1 LERLPFQCIVVVFED
16 LPLNNVPVSFLPT
29 HRPDRDLGLVLL
41 AAGKQ
46 IFYESRNILTPLT
59 MSFPVRRFFPQDFF
73 DPAIQLFVVHLTTFL
88 FVGLPVVVFGE
99 VVEAVL
105 CNTVLSGDEL

>member
-1 LERLPFQCIVVVFED
+1 LPA
-16 LPLNNVPVSFLPT
+16 

-46 IFYESRNILTPLT
+46 IFYESWNIFTPLT
-59 MSFPVRRFFPQDFF
+59 VSFPVRRFFPQDFF
-73 DPAIQLFVVHLTTFL
+73 DPTIQLFVVHLTPFL
-88 FVGLPVVVFGE
+88 SVGLPVVVFRE
-99 VVEAVL
+99 VVEAIL